1 MKTLAIDASTKSS
14 GIAIFQQGKLIHYEC
29 LTENDRNVYKRIDS
43 MSNRIVEI
51 CEKYKPTNIVME
63 EVLPQDVRQN
73 QAVYKALIYLQ
84 GETVTKLGILGY
96 KVDFCVVGHWR
107 RLCGIHTGPRVKR
120 ETLKANS
127 QRLVKMIYNLD
138 VNDDISDAIC
148 LGVAYIK
155 QHKSA
160 F

>member
-29 LTENDRNVYKRIDS
+29 LIQNDRNVYKRIDN

-51 CEKYKPTNIVME
+51 CKKYKPTNIVME

-73 QAVYKALIYLQ
+73 QSVYKALIYLQ
-84 GETVTKLGILGY
+84 GETITKLGVLGY
-96 KVDFCVVGHWR
+96 KVDLCVVGHWR
-107 RLCGIHTGPRVKR
+107 RICRIHTGPGIKR
-120 ETLKANS
+120 ETLKAAS
-127 QRLVKMIYNLD
+127 QRLVKMIYNIN

-148 LGVAYIK
+148 LGIAYIK
-155 QHKSA
+155 ENLK
-160 F
+160 

>member
-1 MKTLAIDASTKSS
+1 MKILAIDASTKSS

-29 LTENDRNVYKRIDS
+29 LIQSDRNVYKRIEN

-51 CEKYKPTNIVME
+51 CKKYKPTNIVME

-73 QAVYKALIYLQ
+73 QSVYKALIYLQ

-96 KVDFCVVGHWR
+96 KVDLCVVGHWR
-107 RLCGIHTGPRVKR
+107 RICGIHTGSGIKR
-120 ETLKANS
+120 ETLKAAS
-127 QRLVKMIYNLD
+127 QRLVKMIYNIN

-148 LGVAYIK
+148 LGIAYIK
-155 QHKSA
+155 ENLK
-160 F
+160 

>member
-14 GIAIFQQGKLIHYEC
+14 GIAIFQQGKLIYYEC
-29 LTENDRNVYKRIDS
+29 LIENDRNVYKRIDN

-51 CEKYKPTNIVME
+51 CKKYKPTNIVME

-84 GETVTKLGILGY
+84 GETVTKLGILNY
-96 KVDFCVVGHWR
+96 KVDLYVSGHWR
-107 RLCGIHTGPRVKR
+107 RICGIQTGPGIRR

-127 QRLVKMIYNLD
+127 KRLVKMIYNIN

-148 LGVAYIK
+148 LGIAYIK

>member
-1 MKTLAIDASTKSS
+1 MKTLAIDASTKST

-29 LTENDRNVYKRIDS
+29 LKQNDANVYKRIKN
-43 MSNRIVEI
+43 MSNKICNICKIYTPTDIVIED
-51 CEKYKPTNIVME
+51 
-63 EVLPQDVRQN
+63 VLPQDVRRS
-73 QAVYKALIYLQ
+73 QATYKALIYLQ
-84 GETVTKLGILGY
+84 AEIMMKLNQIGY
-96 KVDFCVVGHWR
+96 KATLYVSGHWR
-107 RLCGIHTGPRVKR
+107 KLCGIQTGPGIRR

-127 QRLVKMIYNLD
+127 QRLVKMIYNMD

-148 LGVAYIK
+148 LGIAYIK